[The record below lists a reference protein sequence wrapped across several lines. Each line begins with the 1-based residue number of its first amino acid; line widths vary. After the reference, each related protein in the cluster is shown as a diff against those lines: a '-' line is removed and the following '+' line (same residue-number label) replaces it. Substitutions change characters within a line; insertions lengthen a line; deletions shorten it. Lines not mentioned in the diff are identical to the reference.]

1 MKLSAFKSLLI
12 RETKNINAFM
22 NKYFRQYDF
31 ESIVTAS
38 TVIYSFASGA
48 PAAIWFVLGQF
59 GVTTRIADI
68 VCLYGYSMFVFIPAT
83 VRDLYIHDLVH
94 FFGY

>member
-1 MKLSAFKSLLI
+1 
-12 RETKNINAFM
+12 M
-22 NKYFRQYDF
+22 NNYFRQYDF

-83 VRDLYIHDLVH
+83 VREENEENKGRAYGKCSRWFSHE
-94 FFGY
+94 FEN